1 MGSSMKIKKFI
12 APDIRRAIKMVRDE
26 QGPDAVIISNRR
38 VDGGVE
44 IVSAID
50 YDEGLFSRLD
60 DDSGINSTQINN
72 NRKDYIKESEVNDVT
87 YSHPHAAQNTN
98 VIAQTPQQPA
108 TNKDEKLLS
117 EMREELKYLR
127 NIVENRFFD
136 LEWANYSNSNPINA
150 EIIKRLLNCGVS
162 TKLAREVVREL
173 PYTDKLETAWE
184 EALQI
189 MGARL
194 RLVNEDIV
202 DKGGVIAL
210 VGPTGVGKTTTVAKL
225 AARYAMRR
233 GVRHTALIT
242 TDNYRV
248 GAHEQLRTYGRLL
261 DMPVRN
267 ALNKDE
273 LQTNLDDL
281 LDKDLVLI
289 DTAGMSQRDMRISE
303 QLSVLKE
310 SKANIKVFLV
320 VAATSQLAGLEETI
334 NVFRGIN
341 LDGCILTKLDE
352 ATSLGPA
359 ISAMIEKKLSLAYFS
374 DGQRVPE
381 DLHMARID
389 KLINQGNFNMNRGK
403 ESSIEELMRFSMG
416 RTVSNAH

>member
-1 MGSSMKIKKFI
+1 MKIKKFI

-44 IVSAID
+44 IVSATD
-50 YDEGLFSRLD
+50 YDEGQLSHL
-60 DDSGINSTQINN
+60 SEGTGTNSTRISNN
-72 NRKDYIKESEVNDVT
+72 SEDHIKEPDVSDVT
-87 YSHPHAAQNTN
+87 HSHPRPDKNSHFVTQA
-98 VIAQTPQQPA
+98 PQPPA
-108 TNKDEKLLS
+108 NSVDETLLS

-162 TKLAREVVREL
+162 TKLARELAREL

-184 EALQI
+184 GALQK

-194 RLVNEDIV
+194 HLVNDDVV

-261 DMPVRN
+261 DIPVRN

-273 LQTNLDDL
+273 LQTHLDDL

-359 ISAMIEKKLSLAYFS
+359 ISAMIEKNLSLAYVS

-381 DLHMARID
+381 DLHLARID

-403 ESSIEELMRFSMG
+403 ETSIEELMRFSMG

>member
-1 MGSSMKIKKFI
+1 MKIKKFI

-60 DDSGINSTQINN
+60 DDSDINSTQINN

-184 EALQI
+184 EAIQK

-194 RLVNEDIV
+194 HLVNEDIV

-273 LQTNLDDL
+273 LQTHLDDL

-359 ISAMIEKKLSLAYFS
+359 ISAMIEKKLSLAYVS

>member
-1 MGSSMKIKKFI
+1 MKIKKFI

-44 IVSAID
+44 IVSDID

>member
-1 MGSSMKIKKFI
+1 LGSSMKIKKFI

-44 IVSAID
+44 IVSATD
-50 YDEGLFSRLD
+50 YDEALLNRSD
-60 DDSGINSTQINN
+60 DEPGTSATQINGN
-72 NRKDYIKESEVNDVT
+72 SEEYIKRPDVNDVT
-87 YSHPHAAQNTN
+87 YSHPRADQNAHLVSPAPQRPANN
-98 VIAQTPQQPA
+98 V
-108 TNKDEKLLS
+108 DETLLS

-136 LEWANYSNSNPINA
+136 LEWANYSNNNPINA

-162 TKLAREVVREL
+162 TKLARELSREL

-184 EALQI
+184 ATLQK

-194 RLVNEDIV
+194 RLVNDDIV

-261 DMPVRN
+261 DIPVRN

-273 LQTNLDDL
+273 LQTHLDDL

-334 NVFRGIN
+334 SVFRGID

-352 ATSLGPA
+352 ATNLGPA
-359 ISAMIEKKLSLAYFS
+359 LSAMIEQNLSLAYVS

-381 DLHMARID
+381 DLHLARID

>member
-1 MGSSMKIKKFI
+1 MKIKKFI

-44 IVSAID
+44 IVSATD
-50 YDEGLFSRLD
+50 YDEGLLSRLD
-60 DDSGINSTQINN
+60 DDSGAISTQINN
-72 NRKDYIKESEVNDVT
+72 KSEDYIKEPEVNDAT
-87 YSHPHAAQNTN
+87 YSHPRADQSTHFASH
-98 VIAQTPQQPA
+98 TPQRP
-108 TNKDEKLLS
+108 TNNVDETLLS

-136 LEWANYSNSNPINA
+136 LEWTNYSNSNPINA

-162 TKLAREVVREL
+162 TKLARELAREL
-173 PYTDKLETAWE
+173 PYTDNLETAWE
-184 EALQI
+184 GALQK
-189 MGARL
+189 MGTRL
-194 RLVNEDIV
+194 QLVNEDVV

-261 DMPVRN
+261 DIPVRN

-273 LQTNLDDL
+273 LQTHLNDL

-334 NVFRGIN
+334 SVFRGIN

-359 ISAMIEKKLSLAYFS
+359 ISAMIEQNLSLAYVS

-381 DLHMARID
+381 DLHLARID